1 MRIRLLGIDKTRGLS
16 RRFVRVLKAE
26 EKKGTQGR
34 KGAKVQ
40 REGGKRGRQ
49 RRRGERKGAK
59 AQGRKGK
66 ILERLADR
74 IRWIGY
80 DSAPQKRFLLRSFF
94 YRDAR
99 SSHEQK
105 SPMGDWV
112 C

>member
-1 MRIRLLGIDKTRGLS
+1 MKKRGDCP
-16 RRFVRVLKAE
+16 RVLF
-26 EKKGTQGR
+26 GCL
-34 KGAKVQ
+34 
-40 REGGKRGRQ
+40 RQ
-49 RRRGERKGAK
+49 RRRGERKVAK

>member
-1 MRIRLLGIDKTRGLS
+1 MVSAAPPPDEKTRGLS
-16 RRFVRVLKAE
+16 PRFVRVFKAE

-40 REGGKRGRQ
+40 REEVLRQ
-49 RRRGERKGAK
+49 RRRRERKVAK
-59 AQGRKGK
+59 AQRCKGK

-80 DSAPQKRFLLRSFF
+80 DSAPQVRFLMRSFF

-112 C
+112 S